1 MDIFYLILI
10 SIMSFLLLRELYF
23 LVSSRKRII
32 KLGKN
37 RLVYILYLIMLI
49 MWLIF
54 LFFNIKGYLN
64 YNNDTSYYKHYIE
77 EILSNVFW
85 IEFLILNLIKS
96 FIVSEIREN
105 GLYID
110 SNFYKWSKVQSY
122 IWTSYNTI
130 QFKVKPPFRASTKYD
145 FIIKEDLKSKVD
157 ETVQK
162 HIHL

>member
-1 MDIFYLILI
+1 
-10 SIMSFLLLRELYF
+10 MSFLLLREIYL
-23 LVSSRKRII
+23 LAISGKRII
-32 KLGKN
+32 KIGKS
-37 RLVYILYLIMLI
+37 RPIFILYLILLIVWML
-49 MWLIF
+49 F
-54 LFFNIKGYLN
+54 LFLNIKNYLN
-64 YNNDTSYYKHYIE
+64 YNNTTSYYKHYIE

-85 IEFLILNLIKS
+85 IEFLISNLIKS

-122 IWTSYNTI
+122 IWTSSNTI
-130 QFKVKPPFRASTKYD
+130 QFKVKPPFRANTRYD